1 MTRPI
6 ERTHVPAS
14 SDYRYDP
21 GDGPR
26 DRSLRVG
33 DKERDA
39 VSEILR
45 QRHLEG
51 RLDTDE
57 FQSRLERCLAAKTYA
72 ELDELIADFPRDGAE
87 RRWDRRSWTL
97 RPWPLPF
104 PFLFLP
110 LALIVAIAVGA
121 HLWWLAIP
129 LFFLFVVRPLAWGA
143 WGRGYRR
150 GFWACGPR
158 RTTRA

>member
-1 MTRPI
+1 M
-6 ERTHVPAS
+6 PAS
-14 SDYRYDP
+14 SDYRYEP

-33 DKERDA
+33 DKDRDG

-45 QRHLEG
+45 QRHVEG

-57 FQSRLERCLAAKTYA
+57 FQARLERCLAAKTYA
-72 ELDELIADFPRDGAE
+72 ELDELIADFPPEGAE
-87 RRWDRRSWTL
+87 RRWDRQSWTW
-97 RPWPLPF
+97 RPWPL

-121 HLWWLAIP
+121 HFWWLAIP
-129 LFFLFVVRPLAWGA
+129 LFVFFARPLGWGA
-143 WGRGYRR
+143 WRRGYRR
-150 GFWACGPR
+150 GFRACGPR
-158 RTTRA
+158 RTSRA

>member
-1 MTRPI
+1 MSRSI

-14 SDYRYDP
+14 TEYRYDRA
-21 GDGPR
+21 DGPR

-39 VSEILR
+39 VGEILR
-45 QRHLEG
+45 RHHLEG

-57 FQSRLERCLAAKTYA
+57 LQSRLERCMVAKTYA
-72 ELDELIADFPRDGAE
+72 ELDGLIADLPGEEERPRPVAHL
-87 RRWDRRSWTL
+87 WTL
-97 RPWPLPF
+97 RPWPF

-110 LALIVAIAVGA
+110 LGVIAAIALGA
-121 HLWWLAIP
+121 HGAWLLIP
-129 LFFLFVVRPLAWGA
+129 LFFFVVRPLTWRAWG
-143 WGRGYRR
+143 GGYRR
-150 GFWACGPR
+150 GVWACGPR

>member
-1 MTRPI
+1 MTRSI

-33 DKERDA
+33 DRERDA
-39 VSEILR
+39 VGEILR

-57 FQSRLERCLAAKTYA
+57 FQARLERCLAAKTYG
-72 ELDELIADFPRDGAE
+72 ELDELIADFPREEAV
-87 RRWDRRSWTL
+87 RRRAAQSWTW
-97 RPWPLPF
+97 RAWPLPL

-129 LFFLFVVRPLAWGA
+129 LFFLFVVRPLAWGP
-143 WGRGYRR
+143 WGRGYGRR
-150 GFWACGPR
+150 FWACGPR

>member
-51 RLDTDE
+51 RLDTEE

-72 ELDELIADFPRDGAE
+72 ELDELIADFPREGAD
-87 RRWDRRSWTL
+87 RRWDRQPWRS
-97 RPWPLPF
+97 RAWPL

-110 LALIVAIAVGA
+110 LALIAAIVFGG
-121 HLWWLAIP
+121 HLAWLAIP
-129 LFFLFVVRPLAWGA
+129 LFFFFVVRPLVWRAWGGGY
-143 WGRGYRR
+143 GRGS
-150 GFWACGPR
+150 WVCGPR

>member
-1 MTRPI
+1 MSTSG
-6 ERTHVPAS
+6 E
-14 SDYRYDP
+14 YRYDF

-39 VSEILR
+39 VGEILR

-57 FQSRLERCLAAKTYA
+57 FQARLDRCLTAKTYE
-72 ELDELIADFPRDGAE
+72 ELDELIADFPTDAADYPRT
-87 RRWDRRSWTL
+87 RQQWIW

-104 PFLFLP
+104 LFLP
-110 LALIVAIAVGA
+110 LVLIAVAITAGA
-121 HLWWLAIP
+121 HLAWLAFP
-129 LFFLFVVRPLAWGA
+129 LIFFFVVRPLVWRA
-143 WGRGYRR
+143 RGGYAR
-150 GFWACGPR
+150 GLWACGRR
-158 RTTRA
+158 RTTRI